1 MLKTKRYKEED
12 RKPIYLNFEVTHILL
27 IQKQY
32 TTVDVKTIHLFFYK
46 NVCIINDFYM

>member
-12 RKPIYLNFEVTHILL
+12 RKPIYLNFEVTHIWL

-46 NVCIINDFYM
+46 KCLYH